1 MDKPLSETLDL
12 CRALIRTPSYGSRG
26 GEGEIVNFIKQVLVD
41 AGAND
46 LRVLAGQE
54 RRPNLVCTLD
64 SGEPGPSLVI
74 ACHTDVYE
82 SDTESWTADP
92 LQPEIR
98 NGELWGAG
106 ASDAK
111 GGLAAMMA
119 AARRLIAKGGPRAGR
134 LILAFTA
141 DEDCTGQWGLPW
153 LVDSGYIEGDA
164 AIALTP
170 AGFEQDYDGVP
181 IASRGFINVNVTV
194 RSPDGGYTWCYD
206 PGTPHAV
213 AVAAKLLTAI
223 EQDFRPDPAAHP
235 LFPGGPTVVAG
246 STFSG
251 GDFAGALPQVARFSL
266 EARLLPGTRADSFV
280 NQLKEFI
287 SNIAGAADVQVEPAD
302 VWLGGYADGCD
313 LAPTHPLAA
322 AALEAVHSHGYRE
335 ARFSGNPL
343 FCEGALIAAAGI
355 PTLPAL
361 GPGRVNMA
369 HKSDERAS
377 IHAIENCAGIL
388 STLID
393 RILCSDSIL
402 N

>member
-1 MDKPLSETLDL
+1 MIKPVSETLEL
-12 CRALIRTPSYGSRG
+12 CQSLIRIPSYGNRG
-26 GEGEIVNFIKQVLVD
+26 GEGEIVNFIKQVLID
-41 AGAND
+41 AGSND
-46 LRVLAGQE
+46 LRVPAGRAE
-54 RRPNLVCTLD
+54 RPNLVCTLD
-64 SGEPGPSLVI
+64 SGKPGPALII
-74 ACHTDVYE
+74 ACHTDVYD
-82 SDTESWTADP
+82 SDAEPWSANP

-111 GGLAAMMA
+111 GGLAAMMV
-119 AARRLIAKGGPRAGR
+119 AARRLIAKGGPQAGR

-141 DEDCTGQWGLPW
+141 DEDCNGQWGLPW
-153 LVDSGYIEGDA
+153 LAENGYLQGDA

-181 IASRGFINVNVTV
+181 VASRGFINVNVTV
-194 RSPDGGYTWCYD
+194 RSPDGGYTWGYD
-206 PGTPHAV
+206 PARPHAV

-223 EQDFRPDPAAHP
+223 EQDFRPDPATHP

-251 GDFAGALPQVARFSL
+251 GDFAGAIPQVARFSL
-266 EARLLPGTRADSFV
+266 EARLLPGTPADSFL
-280 NQLKEFI
+280 NRLQEFI
-287 SNIAGAADVQVEPAD
+287 FNSAGAADVQVEPAD

-313 LAPTHPLAA
+313 LAPTHPLAT

-335 ARFSGNPL
+335 ARFSGNPM

-369 HKSDERAS
+369 HKPDERAAIS
-377 IHAIENCAGIL
+377 AIENCTGIL
-388 STLID
+388 CTLID